1 MYIFQFSTMSD
12 EERQAAE
19 EKMINDEFQA
29 LLNDYLNSNHRRKVD
44 IITKAFN
51 LANEAHKGAR
61 RRSGEPYIMHP
72 LAVARIVSR
81 EMGLGSTSISA
92 ALLHDVVEDTDYTV
106 EDIRMMFGDKI
117 AQIVDGL
124 TKISSGMFGDNVS
137 AQAEN
142 FRKLLLTMSEDIRVI
157 LIKIADRL
165 HNMRTLSSMA
175 PAKQFKITG
184 ETLYIY
190 APLAHRL
197 GLFAIKT
204 ELEELCFKYEHPDIY
219 AELTRKIEET
229 APGRNKIYEH
239 FAEPVIKALDK
250 MGIQYEMRARVK
262 SVYSIWKKMEAKG
275 ISFEE
280 VYDLFAVRIIF
291 EVTPGMDEKKQCW
304 DIYSAITDIYKL
316 RPDRIRDWLSH
327 PKSNGYQA
335 LHLTVMGPDGKWIEI
350 QIRSRRMDDIAEKG
364 FAAHWKY
371 KENRV
376 EEDSELDKWIRTIQ
390 EILANPNPNAID
402 FLDTVKMN
410 LFSSEIFVFTPK
422 GEIIT
427 LPQDATALDFAYR
440 IHTRI
445 GDHCLG
451 AKVNHTL
458 VPLSYKLKS
467 GDQVEILT
475 SQTVNPQPEWL
486 NFVTTAKAR
495 TKIEASLRRQKRRIA
510 EKGKAML
517 DELFNNEPIDNN
529 VMTKILNYYK
539 VEKREDLYYLIG
551 NNEVVLPESPDRF
564 YKIKETLPKSE
575 NLFMKYMKQAM
586 SAMKK
591 SPVETNPII
600 PPSDSNKKNISSSPA
615 IDTKEVYEL
624 KEERFKKNFIVAP
637 CCKPLPGDDVFGY
650 INDRNEVEVHK
661 RSCETGIK
669 LKSNFGDR
677 IIAVRWGDYHQ
688 YSFLASIAFT
698 GIDRIG
704 ILNTILS
711 KLSEDVV
718 VNIQSVNVSSNDG
731 IFEGVINVHV
741 HSVEDVNLLCS
752 KIAKVDGVSTVH
764 RSLI

>member
-1 MYIFQFSTMSD
+1 MSD
-12 EERQAAE
+12 EERLAAD
-19 EKMINDEFQA
+19 EKMVNDEFQA
-29 LLNDYLNSNHRRKVD
+29 LLNDYLNSNHRRKVE

-51 LANEAHKGAR
+51 VAKEAHKGAR

-92 ALLHDVVEDTDYTV
+92 SLLHDVVEDTDYTV
-106 EDIRMMFGDKI
+106 EDLRMMFGDKI
-117 AQIVDGL
+117 AHIVDGL
-124 TKISSGMFGDNVS
+124 TKISSGMFGADVS

-165 HNMRTLSSMA
+165 HNMRTLSSMT

-184 ETLYIY
+184 ETMYIY

-204 ELEELCFKYEHPDIY
+204 ELEELCFKYEHPDVY
-219 AELTRKIEET
+219 VELNKKIEET
-229 APGRNKIYEH
+229 SVERTKIYER
-239 FAEPVIKALDK
+239 FAAPVFQALDK

-262 SVYSIWKKMEAKG
+262 SVYSIWKKMEDKN
-275 ISFEE
+275 IDFNE

-291 EVTPGMDEKKQCW
+291 EVFPGMDEKKQCW

-316 RPDRIRDWLSH
+316 RPDRIRDWVSH
-327 PKSNGYQA
+327 PKANGYQA
-335 LHLTVMGPDGKWIEI
+335 LHLTVMGPDGRWIEI

-371 KENRV
+371 KENRI
-376 EEDSELDKWIRTIQ
+376 EEDNELDKWLKTIQ

-422 GEIIT
+422 GDIKT
-427 LPQDATALDFAYR
+427 LPQNATALDFAYN

-467 GDQVEILT
+467 GDQIEILT
-475 SQTVNPQPEWL
+475 SQSQYPQPEWL
-486 NFVTTAKAR
+486 NYVTTAKAR
-495 TKIEASLRRQKRRIA
+495 TKIEASLRRQKRRLA
-510 EKGKAML
+510 EKGRSML
-517 DELFNNEPIDNN
+517 EELFGNEPLDNTTY
-529 VMTKILNYYK
+529 TKILRYFK
-539 VEKREDLYYLIG
+539 VDRKEDLYYLIG
-551 NNEVVLPESPDRF
+551 NNDVVLPENAQKF
-564 YKIKETLPKSE
+564 FTVKESAPKTE
-575 NLFMKYMKQAM
+575 NLFVRYMKQAM

-591 SPVETNPII
+591 TPDGSKKPEQPSVEGVVKQPV
-600 PPSDSNKKNISSSPA
+600 
-615 IDTKEVYEL
+615 IDTKAVYPL
-624 KEERFKKNFIVAP
+624 VEERFRKNFIVPP
-637 CCKPLPGDDVFGY
+637 CCNPLPGDDVFGF
-650 INDRNEVEVHK
+650 INEKNEVEVHK
-661 RSCETGIK
+661 RSCPTGIK
-669 LKSNFGDR
+669 LKSNFGEK
-677 IIAVRWGDYHQ
+677 IVQVEWGDYKQ
-688 YSFLASIAFT
+688 YSFMSSIVFT
-698 GIDRIG
+698 GIDRLG

-718 VNIQSVNVSSNDG
+718 VNIKNVNVSSKDG
-731 IFEGVINVHV
+731 IFEGRFDVNV
-741 HSVEDVNLLCS
+741 HSVEDVNRVCS
-752 KIAKVDGVSTVH
+752 KIAKVDGVTTVH
-764 RSLI
+764 RSII